1 MAPALEQGLLSE
13 REKAIG
19 QIERNRIITKYF
31 LKKKPEKRMLAV
43 RRETMLIVW
52 FKAQGSRNEHEGAV
66 DIREIKEV
74 RQTRNSREFD
84 KWLTSTTPDAKSHA
98 DKLFVIYYGSDFNLK
113 TLSAMA
119 LSESECKMW
128 VTGLNYLVEDV
139 RAASYKLHQERW
151 FRKGFY
157 EIENW
162 ANKDNSMIGLPEL
175 KKFLSKS
182 NCKIGN
188 SILRDKFNKYDQC
201 KTGEIGF
208 DDFCSILQEIL
219 LGDKNLYKEKFN
231 KYCHDGKRVSL
242 TEFTEFLK
250 HEQAEEL
257 DQIQT
262 AKMVREFLQDPTRD
276 VDEPYFTLSE
286 FLDWLFSKE
295 NELFDAENHSKV

>member
-1 MAPALEQGLLSE
+1 
-13 REKAIG
+13 
-19 QIERNRIITKYF
+19 
-31 LKKKPEKRMLAV
+31 
-43 RRETMLIVW
+43 MLIVW
-52 FKAQGSRNEHEGAV
+52 FKAQGSRNEHEGAI

-74 RQTRNSREFD
+74 RQTKNSREFD

-295 NELFDAENHSKV
+295 NELFDAENHSKVITYLCVY